1 MLMSRPLQAI
11 PDGAA
16 VMVDA
21 NVFVYALTPQAQ
33 LHQPCHDLLERGARG
48 AIRLSTT
55 VAIAA
60 DVLHRAMVLEV
71 LSLGQAQ
78 RSADA
83 VVLLKRQPQL
93 VTQLTRYRT
102 ILRDLRQARVDIL
115 ALTYRDLHA
124 SRQYRQQHGLLVNDS
139 LIVATMQRERLQL
152 LATND
157 VDFERIPGIAVRT
170 PAG

>member
-1 MLMSRPLQAI
+1 
-11 PDGAA
+11 
-16 VMVDA
+16 MVDA
-21 NVFVYALTPQAQ
+21 NVFVYAFTPRARF
-33 LHQPCHDLLERGARG
+33 HQPCQELLERGALG

-55 VAIAA
+55 VAICA
-60 DVLHRAMVLEV
+60 DVIHRAMVLEV
-71 LSLGQAQ
+71 LSLGQVQ

-83 VVLLKRQPQL
+83 VMLLKRQPQL

-115 ALTYRDLHA
+115 GLTYRDLHA
-124 SRQYRQQHGLLVNDS
+124 SRQYQQRHGLLVNDS
-139 LIVATMQRERLQL
+139 LIVAVMRRERIPV

-157 VDFERIPGIAVRT
+157 ADFERIPGIAVRT